1 MEKKVNSSV
10 LYSIQVHRIQV
21 HLAFQCFPSL
31 SLLTAGSF
39 PPGHISSLGLSMKTS
54 VSMPLPK
61 RPSSF
66 LLSIPFLQPNDGSEM
81 VQIFSDNDT
90 KLGFIPHL
98 PTTSHH
104 SICKIWK
111 MTSVENPAID
121 AATLTIMRSFDYPLR
136 APADRHLGISMH
148 HRPAQL
154 WMTAGT
160 TNTNSCFKTCRSTAD
175 RLHPIKS

>member
-1 MEKKVNSSV
+1 MLSKFVTVDSR
-10 LYSIQVHRIQV
+10 Q
-21 HLAFQCFPSL
+21 FP
-31 SLLTAGSF
+31 